1 MSKDL
6 FIKNS
11 KPRGKWDRKIK
22 LPNKNIS
29 SKGLS
34 FWQKVLILLG
44 QPIKVLEA
52 GILATANDTPPVIR
66 DKKYVKRLSTDLGG
80 YMNWYFASK
89 GFLQSI
95 DWMGIPTRKMPTDMW
110 IYQEIIVETKPD
122 FIIEIGTFYGGSAL
136 FLAQT
141 CEGINHGT
149 VIAVDISHDFNM
161 AEHSR
166 IKTVTGDC
174 SDSKI
179 IETIKG
185 IVKKGTVMVIHDGD
199 HTANAVARDL
209 KLYAP
214 LVSPGMYLIVEDGIV
229 DLFNPAISKLGKSY
243 IEGGPLKA
251 SRDFLKE
258 HTDEFELDMRRE
270 RFILTTNPEGYLR
283 RRTN

>member
-1 MSKDL
+1 MSDKL
-6 FIKNS
+6 FIKDN

-22 LPNKNIS
+22 LPSKGLS
-29 SKGLS
+29 SKNLS
-34 FWQKVLILLG
+34 FWQKVRILLG

-52 GILATANDTPPVIR
+52 GILAIANDNPPLIK
-66 DKKYVKRLSTDLGG
+66 DKRYVNRLSTELGE
-80 YMNWYFASK
+80 YLHWYFSSK

-95 DWMGIPTRKMPTDMW
+95 DWMGIPSRKMPTDMW

-141 CEGINHGT
+141 CDGINNGT
-149 VIAVDISHDFNM
+149 IITVDISHDFYM

-166 IKTVTGDC
+166 ILTITGDC
-174 SDSKI
+174 SDSGTLKI
-179 IETIKG
+179 IKD

-199 HTANAVARDL
+199 HTASAVARDL
-209 KLYAP
+209 ELYAP

-229 DLFNPAISKLGKSY
+229 DLFNPATSKLGKSY

-251 SRDFLKE
+251 SRDFLKK
-258 HTDEFELDMRRE
+258 HVHEFELDMRRE
-270 RFILTTNPEGYLR
+270 RFILTSNPEGYLR
-283 RRTN
+283 RKTN